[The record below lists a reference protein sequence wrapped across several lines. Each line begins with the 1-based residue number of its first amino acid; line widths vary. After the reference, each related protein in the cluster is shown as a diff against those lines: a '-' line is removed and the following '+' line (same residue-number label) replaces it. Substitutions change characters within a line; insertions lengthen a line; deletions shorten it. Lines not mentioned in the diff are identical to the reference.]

1 MNIFITNGEKNTDLL
16 LFFFFEFFFDLLLLL
31 LLPSSFRRSDVITKC
46 KIQMYRDNA
55 SDRDETAS
63 VKCVRISDFEFMI
76 RWLGRAGR
84 VPCSKRE
91 EPVSSSKQLV
101 KS

>member
-1 MNIFITNGEKNTDLL
+1 MNIFITDGEKNTDLL
-16 LFFFFEFFFDLLLLL
+16 LFFRILLRSSSSS
-31 LLPSSFRRSDVITKC
+31 PSLFSFRRSDVITKC